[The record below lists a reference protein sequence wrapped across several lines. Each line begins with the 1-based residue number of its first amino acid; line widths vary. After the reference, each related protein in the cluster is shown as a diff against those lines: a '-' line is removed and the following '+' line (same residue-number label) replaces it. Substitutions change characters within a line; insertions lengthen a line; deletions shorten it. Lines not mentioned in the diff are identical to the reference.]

1 MSVFQGRPLAS
12 LQPRLLKD
20 GLNAVKAVGE
30 LHGRQDV
37 GQRRQRWQRGRGDR
51 EKGPSYT
58 RAKGWGKR
66 VRKGALISNY
76 CSRGRAYFHVRPSA

>member
-1 MSVFQGRPLAS
+1 MEDRTWGRS
-12 LQPRLLKD
+12 
-20 GLNAVKAVGE
+20 
-30 LHGRQDV
+30 
-37 GQRRQRWQRGRGDR
+37 GRGGR